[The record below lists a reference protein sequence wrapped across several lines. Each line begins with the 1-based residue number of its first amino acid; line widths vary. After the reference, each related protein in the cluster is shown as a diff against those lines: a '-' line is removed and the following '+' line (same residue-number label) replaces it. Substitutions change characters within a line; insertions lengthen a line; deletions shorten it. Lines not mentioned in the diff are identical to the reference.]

1 MDFSHQQGH
10 NYVRRVSTAVLAE
23 APLPHM
29 AAVHHFGGGAQFEV
43 QAGSWGIE
51 VAGARGIG
59 VGRVGIGETGAVWAE
74 GIEAVWADTEGAG
87 GGTGAGGAGAGRP
100 GVAAQPVPP
109 PPSHSHWASAPVP
122 AALVPP
128 VPPSGTQAAPALL
141 VVPQPNSVY
150 RGCWVGWERSLVGG
164 ASALQ
169 AGPPALQQCPGGCS
183 RCRGRGEPFAEPGRL
198 V

>member
-87 GGTGAGGAGAGRP
+87 GGLGLGGLGLGGLVLQLSLCRPRPPTRTGHLRLCLQPWCPLCRHQGPRQPLPSLWCHSPIRCIEVAGLGGRE
-100 GVAAQPVPP
+100 A
-109 PPSHSHWASAPVP
+109 W
-122 AALVPP
+122 
-128 VPPSGTQAAPALL
+128 
-141 VVPQPNSVY
+141 
-150 RGCWVGWERSLVGG
+150 
-164 ASALQ
+164 
-169 AGPPALQQCPGGCS
+169 
-183 RCRGRGEPFAEPGRL
+183 
-198 V
+198 